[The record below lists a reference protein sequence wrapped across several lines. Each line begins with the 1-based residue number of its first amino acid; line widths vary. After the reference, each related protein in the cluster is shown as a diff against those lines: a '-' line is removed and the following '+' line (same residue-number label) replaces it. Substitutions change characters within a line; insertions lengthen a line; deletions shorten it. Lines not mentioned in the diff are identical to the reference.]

1 MDIKKVTLFLLVYI
15 GEALIIISFLYFGR
29 NFTIRILTLNIIV
42 SSIIYSLF
50 FFEFLFPIVDFK
62 DKSHKTIGSLG
73 LRWIFKSSYTVVSI
87 VAMVIFNTVKPIDF
101 NSQIIIQG
109 ILLFLLSIG
118 LFMAM
123 SASEKVHEVY
133 LEEKDIHNRVENINI
148 TTNEIQ
154 SKLKQMK
161 DIPVELSTR
170 INTLKEN
177 LRFISPSNNNDA
189 FELETKFL
197 NELKAIQERLF
208 DIPLNNDKIIEN
220 IQNCER
226 FFKERKQI
234 FSN

>member
-1 MDIKKVTLFLLVYI
+1 
-15 GEALIIISFLYFGR
+15 
-29 NFTIRILTLNIIV
+29 
-42 SSIIYSLF
+42 
-50 FFEFLFPIVDFK
+50 
-62 DKSHKTIGSLG
+62 
-73 LRWIFKSSYTVVSI
+73 
-87 VAMVIFNTVKPIDF
+87 
-101 NSQIIIQG
+101 
-109 ILLFLLSIG
+109 
-118 LFMAM
+118 MAM